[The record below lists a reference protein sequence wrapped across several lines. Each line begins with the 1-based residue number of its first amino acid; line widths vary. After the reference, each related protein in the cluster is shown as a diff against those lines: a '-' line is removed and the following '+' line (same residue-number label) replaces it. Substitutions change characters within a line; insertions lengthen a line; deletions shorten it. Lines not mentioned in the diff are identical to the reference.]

1 MMPRAPCSNG
11 LRSEPT
17 TLRSCRI
24 WEGEE
29 QQCLSH
35 VYRAGSRQVT
45 WLFFSSY
52 VQQMRCI
59 FKCVEVVIFCF
70 DSLCSLFDFMSCIS
84 HLMLPNYTFAF
95 SFKVIVLRI
104 AAEWLTADGKHWS
117 Y

>member
-59 FKCVEVVIFCF
+59 FKCVEV
-70 DSLCSLFDFMSCIS
+70 
-84 HLMLPNYTFAF
+84 
-95 SFKVIVLRI
+95 IVLRI